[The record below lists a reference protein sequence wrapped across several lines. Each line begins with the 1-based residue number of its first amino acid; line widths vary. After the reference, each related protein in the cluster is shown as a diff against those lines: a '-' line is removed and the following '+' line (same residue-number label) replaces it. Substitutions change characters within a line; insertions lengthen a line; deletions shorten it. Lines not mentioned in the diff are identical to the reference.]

1 MSAAPKPQ
9 RGAAAVHDHE
19 HVGRISTPTTL
30 TVLVVTALILYEIQ
44 WILPPFVFAA
54 LIAYI
59 CTPPIDWMAAR
70 ARLPRALFASITFLI
85 LLLIAALV
93 GWLGIPPL
101 VRELTRV
108 LTDFQSIVQALANA
122 ALGEGKVSVFGT
134 TADAG
139 QVTQAVVG
147 AVRSWLGQ
155 AGNLAL
161 LGGVG
166 FASMFGAIL
175 TLVLLCYFLLTG
187 PSLARGALMLV
198 PPKQRPLIV
207 HICLQLDPVLR
218 RYFVGVLVVVAYAS
232 VAAYIGLGLFL
243 GIPHAAFLALLTGF
257 LEMLPVV
264 GPGASAVI
272 AGLVAVH
279 YAKGIG
285 PIFAYAMYA
294 TALRISID
302 QVFGPL
308 ALGTA
313 ARVHPVLVI
322 LCFLAGGLLFGVI
335 GVIMAVPVALVVK
348 VTLAWLYDEPQNL
361 PHRAAGH

>member
-9 RGAAAVHDHE
+9 RGGTVRDHE

-30 TVLVVTALILYEIQ
+30 TVLAVTALILYEIQ

-54 LIAYI
+54 LLAYI
-59 CTPPIDWMAAR
+59 CTPAVEWAAAR
-70 ARLPRALFASITFLI
+70 TRLPRSLFATVAFLF
-85 LLLIAALV
+85 LLLAASLM
-93 GWLGIPPL
+93 GFLGIPPL

-108 LTDFQSIVQALANA
+108 LTDFQSIVQAFAQA
-122 ALGEGKVSVFGT
+122 TVGPGQISIFGIS
-134 TADAG
+134 ADAE

-147 AVRSWLGQ
+147 AVRNWLGQ

-161 LGGVG
+161 IGGIG

-175 TLVLLCYFLLTG
+175 SLVLLCYFLLGG
-187 PSLARGALMLV
+187 PSLARGMLMLV
-198 PPKQRPLIV
+198 PPKQRPLMV
-207 HICLQLDPVLR
+207 HIWSQLDPVLR
-218 RYFVGVLVVVAYAS
+218 RYFIGVLAVVAYAAI
-232 VAAYIGLGLFL
+232 AAYIGLGLFL
-243 GIPHAAFLALLTGF
+243 GIPHAVFLALLTGF

-272 AGLVAVH
+272 AGLVAIH
-279 YAKGIG
+279 YASGIG
-285 PIFAYAMYA
+285 PIIAYALYA

-302 QVFGPL
+302 QLFGPL

-322 LCFLAGGLLFGVI
+322 FCFLAGGLLFGVI

-348 VTLAWLYDEPQNL
+348 VTLAMLYDESTQ
-361 PHRAAGH
+361 PHAGR